1 MRLRMLGLVAAA
13 LALAGCNPRQERG
26 TTSADSAGVTSG
38 ETGTMGTGTGT
49 TGAATSGIGTTGSA
63 ASGTVGDT
71 ARARTDT
78 ARARR

>member
-1 MRLRMLGLVAAA
+1 MRARAFALVAA
-13 LALAGCNPRQERG
+13 LAVAGCGPRQERG
-26 TTSADSAGVTSG
+26 TTSADSAGVKSG

-71 ARARTDT
+71 ARPRADT
-78 ARARR
+78 ATTRR